1 MKVLLDSGTSTLPNE
16 IQVQASSIVVPEAYP
31 TDPAYIYF
39 YGINSNNFDITKS
52 NIKVWNLTKSNWA
65 YGGDSIVTPGNLTVT
80 YNNGTPEF
88 KLELIP
94 FDTENP
100 PFENGDNTKVTIE
113 VPDHLALYSISTN
126 EYKAFLEFS
135 KSAACYSVRLVNA
148 SYTGPCMKVRR
159 SNDDATADIPFS
171 FTPDGRALD
180 ETALLNFVGSNSAFV
195 DTWYDQSGNDR
206 HASQASTTLQPRIVN
221 AGTIDRINSR
231 PTVLFDGSND
241 CLGVTTGLN
250 LFQNVDFAYHFSVVK
265 YTAVPTAVQNL
276 FMATVNG
283 SGAARFNIGNSAG
296 SKQRTAARRLDADTT
311 ANLDTTVNITTNPT
325 LYFSFVRYVIRDAAV
340 RINNVSNTSNATFV
354 SSGSTSNTA
363 STTIRI
369 GSNAGGTNT
378 FNGSLSELI
387 LYNTAPPSVRLSN
400 MNTSIMSYYGIS

>member
-1 MKVLLDSGTSTLPNE
+1 
-16 IQVQASSIVVPEAYP
+16 
-31 TDPAYIYF
+31 
-39 YGINSNNFDITKS
+39 
-52 NIKVWNLTKSNWA
+52 
-65 YGGDSIVTPGNLTVT
+65 
-80 YNNGTPEF
+80 
-88 KLELIP
+88 
-94 FDTENP
+94 
-100 PFENGDNTKVTIE
+100 
-113 VPDHLALYSISTN
+113 
-126 EYKAFLEFS
+126 
-135 KSAACYSVRLVNA
+135 
-148 SYTGPCMKVRR
+148 MKVRR
-159 SNDDATADIPFS
+159 SNDNATADIPFS

-180 ETALLNFVGSNSAFV
+180 ETALLAFVGSNSAFV
-195 DTWYDQSGNDR
+195 DTWYDQSGNGR

-221 AGTIDRINSR
+221 AGTIDKINSR

-241 CLGVTTGLN
+241 YLGVTTGLN

-311 ANLDTTVNITTNPT
+311 SNLDTTVNITTNPT

-369 GSNAGGTNT
+369 GANATGTNT

-387 LYNTAPPSVRLSN
+387 LYNTAPPSYRLSN